1 MKIYKLQPPG
11 GTISADSIDCSYD
24 HFKGTGQIDGID
36 NLTTDQKAEELEK
49 AGLIKLYRNKEEIE
63 DHIADLDLNTIW
75 EALGPDAYANHNAVG
90 MELRA
95 LIAEE
100 NWLKLGRLLGEGA
113 KKYLRPNAADEIK
126 ARTFD

>member
-1 MKIYKLQPPG
+1 M
-11 GTISADSIDCSYD
+11 
-24 HFKGTGQIDGID
+24 
-36 NLTTDQKAEELEK
+36 
-49 AGLIKLYRNKEEIE
+49 KEEIE

-75 EALGPDAYANHNAVG
+75 EALGPDAYRNHSAVG
-90 MELRA
+90 MEVRA

-113 KKYLRPNAADEIK
+113 KKYLRPIAADEIK